1 MHGLVSRGKSLGLL
15 ENLGVWADLMG
26 MAKKTHTEILPAPI
40 PDQAVELR
48 LQALAKQHQ
57 RAGNVGIQI
66 LNMVGGQAE
75 DILNRLPEP
84 VRARLGDSTERALR
98 IAMDAAHRSREV
110 VSESPGW
117 LSRVVTT
124 AMGAAGGM
132 GGLPTALAELP
143 VTTTVLLRAIQD
155 VAVEHGFDPE
165 EPGVRFDCIQVF
177 AAAGPLDHDDGSD
190 LAFLST
196 RVAVTGTTVQA
207 LIARVAPRLATV
219 LGQKLAAQAVPVLG
233 AAAGAATNYAYTSY
247 YQQMAHVHFG
257 LRRLAIDAGR
267 EHDVLLEDF
276 RALVELPDIKRA

>member
-1 MHGLVSRGKSLGLL
+1 
-15 ENLGVWADLMG
+15 MG
-26 MAKKTHTEILPAPI
+26 KKTYTEVLPAPI
-40 PDQAVELR
+40 TEKAIELR
-48 LQALAKQHQ
+48 LNALADRHR
-57 RAGNVGIQI
+57 RAGNVGIQV

-75 DILNRLPEP
+75 TLLSRLPEP
-84 VRARLGDSTERALR
+84 VRERLGDSTERALR
-98 IAMDAAHRSREV
+98 LAMDAAHRSRGV
-110 VSESPGW
+110 VSDSPGW
-117 LSRVVTT
+117 LSRAVTT

-155 VAVEHGFDPE
+155 VAADHGFDPE
-165 EPGVRFDCIQVF
+165 EPGVQYDCIQVF

-196 RVAVTGTTVQA
+196 RVTVTGPTVQA
-207 LIARVAPRLATV
+207 LITRVAPRLATV

-267 EHDVLLEDF
+267 EHEAVLDDF
-276 RALVELPDIKRA
+276 RALVEPAKVKRA